1 VSGTSSVQ
9 LISLKDPD
17 VRLMLQVREDDA
29 TAFEELMLR
38 YQGRVLSVL
47 QHVVGNRDLAE
58 DLTQDVFLR
67 VFRARKTYTPGSKF
81 STWLFTIANNV
92 ALNAI
97 RRQKRK
103 PEYQFA
109 PVSESSTGMPTI
121 DQTVPENSAMMP
133 TRQLDHQ
140 ELRATVRMA
149 VDTLSENQRMAVL
162 LNKFEGMNYAEIAQV
177 MKLTPQAVKS
187 LLCRARTNL
196 RMILEPY
203 LDRGQKLF

>member
-1 VSGTSSVQ
+1 
-9 LISLKDPD
+9 
-17 VRLMLQVREDDA
+17 MLQVREDDA

-47 QHVVGNRDLAE
+47 RHVVGNSDLAE
-58 DLTQDVFLR
+58 DLTQEVFLR
-67 VFRARKTYTPGSKF
+67 VFRARKTYVPGSKF

-103 PEYQFA
+103 PEHQF
-109 PVSESSTGMPTI
+109 VSVGESSTGMPTM
-121 DQTVPENSAMMP
+121 DNTVPENSAMMP

-140 ELRATVRMA
+140 ELRETVRMA
-149 VDTLSENQRMAVL
+149 VDTLNDNQRMAVL
-162 LNKFEGMNYAEIAQV
+162 LNKFEGMNYADIAQV

-196 RMILEPY
+196 RAVLEPY
-203 LDRGQKLF
+203 IERGKKIE

>member
-1 VSGTSSVQ
+1 
-9 LISLKDPD
+9 
-17 VRLMLQVREDDA
+17 MLQVREDDA

-58 DLTQDVFLR
+58 DLTQDVFMR

-81 STWLFTIANNV
+81 TTWLFTIANNV

-103 PEYQFA
+103 PELPFT
-109 PVSESSTGMPTI
+109 SMGNSSTSMPTI
-121 DQTVPENSAMMP
+121 DNIVPENSALMP

-140 ELRATVRMA
+140 ELRETVRMA
-149 VDTLSENQRMAVL
+149 VDTLTENQRMAVL
-162 LNKFEGMNYAEIAQV
+162 LNKFEGMNYADIAQV

-187 LLCRARTNL
+187 LLCRARSNL
-196 RMILEPY
+196 RSVLEPY
-203 LDRGQKLF
+203 MEHGIRK

>member
-1 VSGTSSVQ
+1 
-9 LISLKDPD
+9 
-17 VRLMLQVREDDA
+17 MLQVREDDA

-38 YQGRVLSVL
+38 YQGRVVSVL
-47 QHVVGNRDLAE
+47 RHVVGNQDLAE

-92 ALNAI
+92 ALNAL

-103 PEYQFA
+103 PEYQF
-109 PVSESSTGMPTI
+109 SMGGDSSTSMPTI
-121 DQTVPENSAMMP
+121 DNTVPENSAMMP
-133 TRQLDHQ
+133 TRMLDHQ
-140 ELRATVRMA
+140 EMRETVRTA
-149 VDTLSENQRMAVL
+149 VDTLNENQRMAVM
-162 LNKFEGMNYAEIAQV
+162 LNKFEGMNYADIAQV

-196 RMILEPY
+196 RAVLEPY
-203 LDRGQKLF
+203 IDRGKKID

>member
-1 VSGTSSVQ
+1 
-9 LISLKDPD
+9 
-17 VRLMLQVREDDA
+17 MLQVREDDA

-47 QHVVGNRDLAE
+47 RLMVGNRDLAE

-67 VFRARKTYTPGSKF
+67 VFRARKTYSPGSKF
-81 STWLFTIANNV
+81 TTWLFTIANNV
-92 ALNAI
+92 ALNAL

-103 PEYQFA
+103 PEYQFT
-109 PVSESSTGMPTI
+109 SFGESSTGLPTI
-121 DQTVPENSAMMP
+121 EYSVPENSAMMP

-140 ELRATVRMA
+140 ELRENVRMA

-162 LNKFEGMNYAEIAQV
+162 LNKFEGMNYADIAQV

-187 LLCRARTNL
+187 LLCRARMNL
-196 RMILEPY
+196 KVVLEPY
-203 LDRGQKLF
+203 LERGKKVE

>member
-1 VSGTSSVQ
+1 
-9 LISLKDPD
+9 
-17 VRLMLQVREDDA
+17 MLQVREDDA

-47 QHVVGNRDLAE
+47 RHVVGNQDLAE

-103 PEYQFA
+103 PEYQFIMA
-109 PVSESSTGMPTI
+109 GTSTSSMPTI
-121 DQTVPENSAMMP
+121 DNTVPENSALMP
-133 TRQLDHQ
+133 TRQIDHQ
-140 ELRATVRMA
+140 EMRETVRLA
-149 VDTLSENQRMAVL
+149 IETLSENQRMAIL
-162 LNKFEGMNYAEIAQV
+162 LNKFEGMNYTDIAQV

-187 LLCRARTNL
+187 LLCRARVNL
-196 RMILEPY
+196 RTVLEPY
-203 LDRGQKLF
+203 IERGKKID

>member
-1 VSGTSSVQ
+1 
-9 LISLKDPD
+9 
-17 VRLMLQVREDDA
+17 MLQVREDDA

-47 QHVVGNRDLAE
+47 RLMIGNRDLAE

-109 PVSESSTGMPTI
+109 PVGESSNGMPTI

-140 ELRATVRMA
+140 ELRETVRMA

-162 LNKFEGMNYAEIAQV
+162 LNKFEGMNYVEIAQV

-196 RMILEPY
+196 RVILEPY
-203 LDRGQKLF
+203 IDHGKGLEASF